1 MASAAL
7 NPVALIIED
16 DDKLALIYAEALRR
30 AQFEA
35 VVISDGAVAL
45 AQAAALSPAL
55 IILDLHLPHISGLQI
70 LEELRQDEQLAKT
83 HVIVTTA
90 DALQAANVRD
100 KVDLTLIKPV
110 SFLQLRDEA
119 QRIRDTLA

>member
-35 VVISDGAVAL
+35 VVVSDGAIAL

-55 IILDLHLPHISGLQI
+55 IILDLHLPHISGIQI
-70 LEELRQDEQLAKT
+70 LHDLRQDERLAKT

-100 KVDLTLIKPV
+100 KADLTLIKPV

-119 QRIRDTLA
+119 LRIRGTLA

>member
-1 MASAAL
+1 MASAAH

-70 LEELRQDEQLAKT
+70 LQELRQDERLAKT

-119 QRIRDTLA
+119 QRIRATLT

>member
-35 VVISDGAVAL
+35 VVVSDGAIAL

-55 IILDLHLPHISGLQI
+55 IILDLHLPHISGIQI
-70 LEELRQDEQLAKT
+70 LHDLRQDERLAKT

-100 KVDLTLIKPV
+100 KADLTLIKPV

-119 QRIRDTLA
+119 QRIRSTLA